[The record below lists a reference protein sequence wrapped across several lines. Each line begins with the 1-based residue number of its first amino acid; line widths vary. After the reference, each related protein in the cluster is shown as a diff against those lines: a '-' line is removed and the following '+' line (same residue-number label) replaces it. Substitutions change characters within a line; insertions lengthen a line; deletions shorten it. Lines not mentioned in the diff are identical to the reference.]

1 MHRKDEGW
9 SSDRTV
15 PLPRVLGGKDTNCT
29 TSIVRNHPVNTSP
42 LSPLASGRTLPSKWD
57 DAERWICSPTPVSS
71 LHHHH
76 HDKDGGSTPSLASLA
91 PPHRPKSNS
100 GPLGQPSASLDA
112 SAVAGHVDSSSVNH
126 CFSPFNTGVMAADD
140 VLLGRVRRKAGVLD
154 ERFDG
159 IGLEDDGGIDDPR
172 TISRRDMA
180 TQMSPRSSICSSPKA
195 RASFSNC
202 HSPPSRGEFPAR
214 TEVRDVAIDK
224 RATIISW
231 SKRHASRISGK
242 PWWTYS
248 RDRSDGFSQEV
259 VEASAWQFGDRG
271 KNPPWVQK
279 EEARITAWENLQKA
293 KAEAAIRKLE
303 MKLEK
308 KRSSS
313 MGRILGKLKAAEAK
327 AREMRGSLSQDHDN
341 LRRKKP
347 IRRWFRC
354 DAF

>member
-1 MHRKDEGW
+1 MHRKDKGW
-9 SSDRTV
+9 TPDRTV
-15 PLPRVLGGKDTNCT
+15 PLPRVVGAKTINT
-29 TSIVRNHPVNTSP
+29 HSSSIVRNPVNTSP

-57 DAERWICSPTPVSS
+57 DADRWICSPSPVSS
-71 LHHHH
+71 HLHY
-76 HDKDGGSTPSLASLA
+76 DKDGGGTP
-91 PPHRPKSNS
+91 PPPPRPKSKS
-100 GPLGQPSASLDA
+100 GPLGQPSTSLDA
-112 SAVAGHVDSSSVNH
+112 SAVARNIDSSSSSVNY
-126 CFSPFNTGVMAADD
+126 CFSPSNAGVMAADE
-140 VLLGRVRRKAGVLD
+140 VLLGLVRRNPGVLD

-159 IGLEDDGGIDDPR
+159 IGLEDYGGVDDPN
-172 TISRRDMA
+172 TVSRRDMA
-180 TQMSPRSSICSSPKA
+180 TQMSPRNSTCSSPKA
-195 RASFSNC
+195 RASFSIC

-214 TEVRDVAIDK
+214 TEVRDVGVDK

-231 SKRHASRISGK
+231 SKRHAYRISGK
-242 PWWTYS
+242 PWWTDS
-248 RDRSDGFSQEV
+248 SDRSDGFSREV
-259 VEASAWQFGDRG
+259 VEASSWQFGDRG
-271 KNPPWVQK
+271 KNTPWVQR

-327 AREMRGSLSQDHDN
+327 AQEMRGSLSQDHN
-341 LRRKKP
+341 NPRRTKP